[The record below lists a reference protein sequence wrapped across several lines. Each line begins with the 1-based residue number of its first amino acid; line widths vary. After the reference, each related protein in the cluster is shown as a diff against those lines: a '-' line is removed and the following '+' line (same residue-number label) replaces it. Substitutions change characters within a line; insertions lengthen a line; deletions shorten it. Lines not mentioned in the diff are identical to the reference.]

1 MKGAENKKG
10 IKRKMTNVKAREEI
24 ILELGNEILNAVRG
38 ISEKQTEPLSL
49 VEVIIACGNAQIALY
64 ERGYAKEIAQI
75 EIYEKEG
82 VWHAAETSIGVVREG
97 KAKEEALTALE
108 NALLSFPPCTLTEAQ
123 TKAIPYALAA
133 IKEAKE
139 EER

>member
-1 MKGAENKKG
+1 MKGAGNKKG

-24 ILELGNEILNAVRG
+24 ILELGNEILNAVRK
-38 ISEKQTEPLSL
+38 ISKKQTQPLSL
-49 VEVIIACGNAQIALY
+49 IEVIIACGNAQIAMY
-64 ERGYAKEIAQI
+64 EKGYAKEIAQI

-108 NALLSFPPCTLTEAQ
+108 NALLSYPSYSLTEVQ
-123 TKAIPYALAA
+123 RKAIPDALVA
-133 IKEAKE
+133 IREAKQE
-139 EER
+139 VW